1 MIKKII
7 LSGVFILGL
16 IVCIQAQ
23 YSDTLSIKINQDA
36 RIDSLIKL
44 HHQVNQTIINHEEH
58 DGIKGFRIQLFMDSG
73 NNSKS
78 NVNNRKLRFEQ
89 RYPKVKAYLIF
100 REPYYKLRVGDFRT
114 KLEAEG
120 FLNRLIY
127 RYPGSFVVADKI
139 KFPSLY

>member
-16 IVCIQAQ
+16 IVCMQAQ
-23 YSDTLSIKINQDA
+23 YSDTLNVKINQDS

-44 HHQVNQTIINHEEH
+44 HHQVNQRIINHEEH
-58 DGIKGFRIQLFMDSG
+58 DGIKGYRIQLYMDSG

-78 NVNNRKLRFEQ
+78 NVNNRKVRFEQ

-100 REPYYKLRVGDFRT
+100 KEPFFKLRVGDFRT

-120 FLNRLIY
+120 FLNRLNR

-139 KFPSLY
+139 KFPTL